1 MGRQAYV
8 RMEAEALGAPPSLRR
23 HGRWFIKTRM
33 GSNSNELPFS
43 NCQWCC
49 NHQEYVIQCTDVKVL
64 EQAICD
70 GGECIAIHCHRGSV
84 CGCVHTKDQTGT
96 IFVAPSCCLSLK
108 DYIYY
113 ILKMRFGLDSTDDL
127 DAIWFALNA
136 IELLGRHVAKQKS

>member
-49 NHQEYVIQCTDVKVL
+49 NHQEYVIQCTDVEFEISDVL
-64 EQAICD
+64 AYLPCKHQSSSIPVFEGTNGPAFTSKCSSRRSATAVNVSRYTAIAAVYAAACTQKIKQA
-70 GGECIAIHCHRGSV
+70 R
-84 CGCVHTKDQTGT
+84 
-96 IFVAPSCCLSLK
+96 SL
-108 DYIYY
+108 
-113 ILKMRFGLDSTDDL
+113 LPPR
-127 DAIWFALNA
+127 
-136 IELLGRHVAKQKS
+136 VV